1 MVPIESFFF
10 FCLSKSMMLEW
21 VRSVAGSSVMLAGCL
36 AVERL
41 LVLVG
46 VTLRAGL
53 SDIGF
58 VTEQKV
64 LEMVLLLV

>member
-1 MVPIESFFF
+1 
-10 FCLSKSMMLEW
+10 MMLEW